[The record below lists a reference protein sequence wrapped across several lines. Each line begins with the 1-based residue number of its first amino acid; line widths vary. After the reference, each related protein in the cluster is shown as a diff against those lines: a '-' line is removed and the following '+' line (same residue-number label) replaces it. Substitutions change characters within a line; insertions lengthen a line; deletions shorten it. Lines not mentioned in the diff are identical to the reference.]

1 MREAEW
7 IQRYIAPLVSAP
19 GADALRDD
27 VALLGA
33 TAEGTIITTDM
44 LVEGRHFLP
53 SDPLWTVGQ
62 KLLRVS
68 VSDIYAKG
76 ARPREAL
83 LSIAWPTGRS
93 EADFAALLDGV
104 GADLV
109 RYGVN
114 LVGGDLVSTS
124 GDLVLNLVLTGALN
138 NGALPRRS
146 GARPGHSIW
155 VSGEI
160 GHGGLGLAAALKD
173 GDPTK
178 MARYRVPELPSL
190 EQAEAVSK
198 HASAAMDVSDGLL
211 IDALRMA
218 EASGVAMELQIDTVP
233 LAKPAKEATQAL
245 AQCIAGDD
253 YQILLTTAP
262 EIDLVGFFRIGT
274 VCEGQGLLLRWQEKA
289 IPLPESLGYLH
300 GES

>member
-33 TAEGTIITTDM
+33 SAESIIITTDM

-53 SDPLWTVGQ
+53 SDPLFTVGQ

-83 LSIAWPTGRS
+83 LSIAWPVGKA
-93 EADFAALLDGV
+93 EAEFAALMDGIS
-104 GADLV
+104 ADLV

-124 GDLVLNLVLTGALN
+124 GELVLNLVLTGTLKN
-138 NGALPRRS
+138 KALPRRS
-146 GARPGHSIW
+146 GAAKGQSVW

-160 GHGGLGLAAALKD
+160 GHGGSGLAAARSD
-173 GDPTK
+173 GDPSDI
-178 MARYRVPELPSL
+178 ARYRVPELPSL
-190 EQAEAVSK
+190 EQVEAVSK
-198 HASAAMDVSDGLL
+198 HASAAMDISDGLL
-211 IDALRMA
+211 IDAFRMA
-218 EASGVAMELQIDTVP
+218 DASKVAIELQIDTVP
-233 LAKPAKEATQAL
+233 LAEPASDAKQAL
-245 AQCIAGDD
+245 SQCIAGDD
-253 YQILLTTAP
+253 YQILLTAAP

-274 VCEGQGLLLRWQEKA
+274 VREGQGLLLRWQDEV
-289 IPLPESLGYLH
+289 IPLPVSLGYLH